1 MSENIKKTF
10 LSGAFWTLSEN
21 IIFAIIGIFQ
31 LAITSR
37 VLSPL
42 DFGIYAI
49 ALFFSGLGRIAF
61 SMGLGP
67 ALIQKK
73 GDINNYLDTAW
84 SANLLVSFVATIV
97 LWTITAPI
105 CIYYY
110 HSTEAIWPSMVIML
124 SVILSAAINSAVIVL
139 QKEIK
144 LKKYFLLNAVPKLIS
159 FILVLVGVLLLRS
172 FWALIIALLSE
183 YFIRTIYSFL
193 LLPCKFHFRINKT
206 QFKELYS
213 FGGWLQLKNITSWLA
228 GNIDVAIVGNIL
240 GTEQLGF
247 YNRAQQLSQYPRTFV
262 DGVVNNVA
270 FPLYAKINDNVER
283 LNATVFRIVDIIL
296 LILTLL
302 SIIIILYAKPI
313 VTIILGESWLSMVI
327 PFKVIFIAY
336 LMQTLLFSFNPLI
349 RSYGY
354 TKSEFKFYLIK
365 IGVMSILLYPF
376 TVMWGLIGA
385 GFAILLA
392 VILVFPYLIYIL
404 HLKTDLKLPY
414 IYKSFGVCL
423 LNALITFG
431 VGLYLPFNN
440 GWLFLVGTLI
450 CFSFSLL
457 LFVFIALI
465 LNIGPGTL
473 IINTIRSFFK
483 IKKNVV

>member
-1 MSENIKKTF
+1 M
-10 LSGAFWTLSEN
+10 
-21 IIFAIIGIFQ
+21 
-31 LAITSR
+31 
-37 VLSPL
+37 
-42 DFGIYAI
+42 
-49 ALFFSGLGRIAF
+49 
-61 SMGLGP
+61 
-67 ALIQKK
+67 
-73 GDINNYLDTAW
+73 
-84 SANLLVSFVATIV
+84 
-97 LWTITAPI
+97 
-105 CIYYY
+105 
-110 HSTEAIWPSMVIML
+110 
-124 SVILSAAINSAVIVL
+124 
-139 QKEIK
+139 
-144 LKKYFLLNAVPKLIS
+144 
-159 FILVLVGVLLLRS
+159 
-172 FWALIIALLSE
+172 
-183 YFIRTIYSFL
+183 
-193 LLPCKFHFRINKT
+193 
-206 QFKELYS
+206 
-213 FGGWLQLKNITSWLA
+213 
-228 GNIDVAIVGNIL
+228 
-240 GTEQLGF
+240 
-247 YNRAQQLSQYPRTFV
+247 
-262 DGVVNNVA
+262 
-270 FPLYAKINDNVER
+270 
-283 LNATVFRIVDIIL
+283 DIIL

-414 IYKSFGVCL
+414 IYKSFCVCL